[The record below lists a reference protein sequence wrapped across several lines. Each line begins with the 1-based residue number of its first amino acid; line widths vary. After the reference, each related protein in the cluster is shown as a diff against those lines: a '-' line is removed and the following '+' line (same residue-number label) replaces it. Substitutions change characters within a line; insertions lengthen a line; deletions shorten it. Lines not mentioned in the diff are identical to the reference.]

1 MSRLLRSI
9 ALALLVAGCATAA
22 PFPLAVDVGIAQ
34 ARWPGTT
41 QADLERG
48 RTVYLGRCG
57 GCHLL
62 HRPEEV
68 AAEKWPG
75 VVGKMG
81 PRAKLSPADGADLV
95 RYLVVLSAA
104 DARD

>member
-1 MSRLLRSI
+1 VSGLLRSI
-9 ALALLVAGCATAA
+9 AFAVLLAGCATAA
-22 PFPLAVDVGIAQ
+22 PSPLPVDVGTAQ
-34 ARWPGTT
+34 AQWPGTT
-41 QADLERG
+41 RADLERG
-48 RTVYLGRCG
+48 RTVYLRRCG

-62 HRPEEV
+62 HPPDEIAPET
-68 AAEKWPG
+68 WPG

-104 DARD
+104 ARD